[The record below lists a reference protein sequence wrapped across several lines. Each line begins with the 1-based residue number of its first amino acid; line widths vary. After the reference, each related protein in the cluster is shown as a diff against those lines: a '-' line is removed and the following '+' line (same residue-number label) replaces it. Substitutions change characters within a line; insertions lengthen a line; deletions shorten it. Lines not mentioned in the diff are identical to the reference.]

1 MFSPSDLMQWSLA
14 IFLLL
19 LEGIIIVLIWK
30 RVINFEKLI
39 SEQDGS
45 ASFSRF
51 QFLIFTFI
59 IASAYIVLALQSVNI
74 AKIPDSGL
82 ILPEIPDGVLILI
95 GMSGGSYLGS
105 KLIETTAGKN
115 ISDPVTAST
124 LSSSPAINAHEQPP
138 VG

>member
-1 MFSPSDLMQWSLA
+1 MSEPSDLMQWSLA

-19 LEGIIIVLIWK
+19 LEGIIIVFIWK

-59 IASAYIVLALQSVNI
+59 IASAYIVLALESFKNGIQEM
-74 AKIPDSGL
+74 PQ
-82 ILPEIPDGVLILI
+82 IPDGVLILI

>member
-1 MFSPSDLMQWSLA
+1 MSEPSDLMQWSLA

-19 LEGIIIVLIWK
+19 LEGIIIVFIWK

-59 IASAYIVLALQSVNI
+59 IA
-74 AKIPDSGL
+74 
-82 ILPEIPDGVLILI
+82 
-95 GMSGGSYLGS
+95 
-105 KLIETTAGKN
+105 
-115 ISDPVTAST
+115 
-124 LSSSPAINAHEQPP
+124 
-138 VG
+138 